1 MKIFESFNFQEEAG
15 LTERDGRF
23 LIESDFDS
31 IRMFIVSFSEI
42 IILVIT

>member
-31 IRMFIVSFSEI
+31 IKTPNVHCQF
-42 IILVIT
+42 